1 MNCLLYLLL
10 PPLLTFLIHYFFYL
24 RLPVYN
30 TYKSLKVTQFT
41 TKMKVW
47 ISLFIFNCFAG
58 VNKTTEGENIKLVTS
73 QTRAYYFR
81 ERKSILLL
89 AGEVGKPSKFSRPK
103 PKPYVT
109 PHLPHNRA
117 PLGDEVRY
125 NLHDMS

>member
-10 PPLLTFLIHYFFYL
+10 PPLLTFLIHCFFYL

-47 ISLFIFNCFAG
+47 ISLFISNCFAG

-117 PLGDEVRY
+117 TLGDEVRY
-125 NLHDMS
+125 NQHDMS